1 MINRTEQA
9 VWSIQHGDPYVV
21 LSLCTKGQD
30 WLKQYNIEQSLK
42 CVYQQRNGTK
52 TVVLIQLSICND
64 WFHSKDA
71 PTCLKWQIIGFSPK
85 AGRTVM
91 TNFKLWAKAKTGHF
105 TSAPLCLLYNFK
117 FMLLNSTEKSWII
130 IFKLN
135 PAVILWAR
143 ERTEE
148 LFWIL
153 LKNFWLLLVLLRKCW
168 WTGCRTVTHWHDW
181 LRLTINKETRMS
193 HRGSSSAGFRFEE
206 NAFPFVS
213 RVGSLLI

>member
-1 MINRTEQA
+1 MPR
-9 VWSIQHGDPYVV
+9 
-21 LSLCTKGQD
+21 
-30 WLKQYNIEQSLK
+30 
-42 CVYQQRNGTK
+42 
-52 TVVLIQLSICND
+52 
-64 WFHSKDA
+64 
-71 PTCLKWQIIGFSPK
+71 LKWQIMGFSPK

-193 HRGSSSAGFRFEE
+193 HRGSSSAGFSQVWGERLSICFSGRITPDLVSYKCDIFCIVEE
-206 NAFPFVS
+206 SFSFINQHDLHHIHCIAYS
-213 RVGSLLI
+213 